1 MSNSSVITAPQVK
14 PMDGSIY
21 KSALGNQQA
30 TVDQHSRLLESTKS
44 GGAIGVPTVPVPYNE
59 QASGGQGT
67 QALSNQINALKAGSA
82 ENSKFDKV
90 GGSRRRRVKKSKRAK
105 RRRTKHTR
113 SNKRKRYYK

>member
-30 TVDQHSRLLESTKS
+30 SVDQHSRLLESTKS
-44 GGAIGVPTVPVPYNE
+44 GGAIDVPKVPVAYNE
-59 QASGGQGT
+59 QASGSQGT

-90 GGSRRRRVKKSKRAK
+90 GGSRRRKRVKKGKSKSKKAK
-105 RRRTKHTR
+105 RRRT
-113 SNKRKRYYK
+113 NKKRYYK